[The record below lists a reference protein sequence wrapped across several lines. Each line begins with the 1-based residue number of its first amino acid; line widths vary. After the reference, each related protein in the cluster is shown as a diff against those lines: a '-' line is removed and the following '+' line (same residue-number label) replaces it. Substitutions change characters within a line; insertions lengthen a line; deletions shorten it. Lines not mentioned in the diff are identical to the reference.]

1 MSDMRKLIMASQSP
15 RRREILEQVG
25 FDFSVIPSDVE
36 EKPGGT
42 LPDEVVIELSLQ
54 KAMDVYQKNN
64 DNVVVIGADTVVSVD
79 NKIMGK
85 PADRDEAFL
94 MLKTLQG
101 RTHQV
106 YTGVS
111 LVWDHEDNGDKFG
124 QFSFCECTYVTF
136 FPMTDREIR
145 EYISTG
151 ECDDKAGSYAIQGI
165 CAKYISKI
173 DGDYNNVV
181 GLPVARLYQEMKKR
195 GLI

>member
-1 MSDMRKLIMASQSP
+1 MRKLIMASQSP

-136 FPMTDREIR
+136 FSMTDREIR

>member
-1 MSDMRKLIMASQSP
+1 MASQSP

-25 FDFSVIPSDVE
+25 LDFSVIPSDVE

-111 LVWDHEDNGDKFG
+111 LVWDHEDNGDNFG

>member
-1 MSDMRKLIMASQSP
+1 MASQSP
-15 RRREILEQVG
+15 RRREILKQVG

>member
-1 MSDMRKLIMASQSP
+1 MRKLIMASQSP

-25 FDFSVIPSDVE
+25 LDFSVIPSDVE